1 MSTYNQQFAAPANL
15 STAHLTGTYAGQY
28 GQNGTPLSTPAHQ
41 QQQMMV
47 HTPYSCEH
55 DLVPSNCE
63 VASQCFGSSAP
74 KDGTEMG
81 MEVTVSTTYSAT
93 GSFANATTLSA
104 SRRSNASS
112 SSPQPARMHTAP
124 SFDPWT
130 GQYEGEMTT
139 SSSYSTNQSPS
150 HIMTRPRRDSRHSAS
165 SGSST
170 NNTQISQG
178 QYATGNQT
186 SVHMQDVAPAGNFP
200 AFMMRAPIMNAPVH
214 ASYLGGKAEY
224 LEMPQ
229 GQQAEISTAAQWNR
243 SHKVFIG
250 HVKFEINADGLRW
263 MVYML
268 TGVQAGKVEVRGMGC
283 FMVFFASA
291 EDVFRVR
298 GLHKRV
304 LFDTEGIWFAQ
315 NSAQEQLLHNYAQNV
330 APSVH
335 AKLPKGLMVV
345 DEETSRRR
353 TRKHKAP
360 ANKLQ
365 AAFTSTE
372 QHQVIVPQQNAP
384 VVAGGFATHAD
395 LAPHQ
400 DADQLWAA
408 GHQFHSGSRIN
419 SQEDEYCS

>member
-1 MSTYNQQFAAPANL
+1 MSTYNQQFAAAPAHLN
-15 STAHLTGTYAGQY
+15 TTHLTGSYTGQY
-28 GQNGTPLSTPAHQ
+28 GQSGTPLSTTA

-63 VASQCFGSSAP
+63 IASQCFGSSAP
-74 KDGTEMG
+74 KDEFG
-81 MEVTVSTTYSAT
+81 MEATGSTTYSVN
-93 GSFANATTLSA
+93 GSFANVT

-112 SSPQPARMHTAP
+112 ASPQPQPARMHTAP

-139 SSSYSTNQSPS
+139 SSSYSANQSPS
-150 HIMTRPRRDSRHSAS
+150 HHMTRPRGDSRHSAS

-170 NNTQISQG
+170 NNTHTSQG
-178 QYATGNQT
+178 QYATGNHT
-186 SVHMQDVAPAGNFP
+186 SAHMQDVAPAGNFP
-200 AFMMRAPIMNAPVH
+200 AFMMRAPIINAPVH

-229 GQQAEISTAAQWNR
+229 GQAAEISTAAQWNR

-263 MVYML
+263 MIYML

-304 LFDTEGIWFAQ
+304 LFDTQGIWFAQ
-315 NSAQEQLLHNYAQNV
+315 DSAQEQLLHNYAQNV

-360 ANKLQ
+360 ANNKLQ

-372 QHQVIVPQQNAP
+372 QQQVVPQQSAS

-395 LAPHQ
+395 IVPHQ

-408 GHQFHSGSRIN
+408 GHQFNSGSRIN

>member
-1 MSTYNQQFAAPANL
+1 MSTTYSQQFAAPANL
-15 STAHLTGTYAGQY
+15 NTAHLTGSNPGQY
-28 GQNGTPLSTPAHQ
+28 GQTRTPLSTTAQ

-74 KDGTEMG
+74 KDGTEYG
-81 MEVTVSTTYSAT
+81 MEAAMSTYSAT
-93 GSFANATTLSA
+93 GSFANNA
-104 SRRSNASS
+104 SRRSNA

-139 SSSYSTNQSPS
+139 SSSYSNHQSPS
-150 HIMTRPRRDSRHSAS
+150 HIVARPRGDSRHSAS
-165 SGSST
+165 SGSSSGY
-170 NNTQISQG
+170 NTQTSQG

-186 SVHMQDVAPAGNFP
+186 SAHMQGVAPAGNFP
-200 AFMMRAPIMNAPVH
+200 AFTMRAPILNTPVH
-214 ASYLGGKAEY
+214 ASYLGGKVEY

-229 GQQAEISTAAQWNR
+229 GQAAEISTAAQWNR

-263 MVYML
+263 MIYML

-304 LFDTEGIWFAQ
+304 IFDTQGIWFAQ
-315 NSAQEQLLHNYAQNV
+315 DSTQEQVLHHYATNV

-353 TRKHKAP
+353 TRKHKTP
-360 ANKLQ
+360 ANNKQQ
-365 AAFTSTE
+365 AAFTSAEE
-372 QHQVIVPQQNAP
+372 QHQQVVPQQSTP
-384 VVAGGFATHAD
+384 IVAGGFATHAD
-395 LAPHQ
+395 IVSHQ